1 MVWFLFQR
9 LVGEGATMYQLERV
23 VRVVWPSSLW
33 LMATDGIEGTARPYM
48 FILMSVA
55 TNVLLYGVVGTAA
68 WSVKY
73 FVADRSKR

>member
-1 MVWFLFQR
+1 MMWFLFQR

-33 LMATDGIEGTARPYM
+33 LMATDGIEDTPRAYV
-48 FILMSVA
+48 FILLSIA
-55 TNVLLYGVVGTAA
+55 INILLYGVVGTAA

>member
-1 MVWFLFQR
+1 
-9 LVGEGATMYQLERV
+9 MYQLERV

-33 LMATDGIEGTARPYM
+33 LMATDGIEDTPRAYV
-48 FILMSVA
+48 FILLSIA
-55 TNVLLYGVVGTAA
+55 INILLYGVVGTAA